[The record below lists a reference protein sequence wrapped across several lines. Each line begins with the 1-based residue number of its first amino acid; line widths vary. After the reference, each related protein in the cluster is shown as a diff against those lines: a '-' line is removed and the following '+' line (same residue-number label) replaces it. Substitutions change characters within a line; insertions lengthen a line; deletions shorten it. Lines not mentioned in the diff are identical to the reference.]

1 MHSQK
6 KQIYINIRQL
16 QEKGKHTGNGKQGAS
31 AYYADFTFPED
42 HGKVE
47 TADAYQAHNDPVS
60 PQSEVGEETLDCED
74 DQKYNTVSS
83 CSTLDDAS
91 TVEAAELDAT
101 AFLADHFCS
110 CGGFQ
115 SPLIRVGCLVCV
127 WCVSGVFGASVARQ
141 GCPRVF
147 SLSFSPSPSLPLR
160 LSLSFFPPLLSPSS
174 SLPLSLSSSPSLSP
188 SLSLS
193 VPPSVSCCGG
203 FVKRGDDQS
212 DHETLLILL
221 LTDWTNDV
229 TRLRAVPV
237 DPGAFDTL
245 CKTKNAHHCY
255 GSSPHSS
262 AKLQS
267 NGCLVKVVLTNG
279 APQTT

>member
-1 MHSQK
+1 MENREQVPITRTSLFLKTTERSKQQMRIKHITIQLALKARSAK
-6 KQIYINIRQL
+6 KPWTVRTIRNTTLFLHVVLWMTLPLLRQL
-16 QEKGKHTGNGKQGAS
+16 NSMQLL
-31 AYYADFTFPED
+31 FTLTIF
-42 HGKVE
+42 
-47 TADAYQAHNDPVS
+47 
-60 PQSEVGEETLDCED
+60 
-74 DQKYNTVSS
+74 
-83 CSTLDDAS
+83 
-91 TVEAAELDAT
+91 
-101 AFLADHFCS
+101 S

-147 SLSFSPSPSLPLR
+147 SLSFSPSPSLPLLLSLSSLPPLLSLS
-160 LSLSFFPPLLSPSS
+160 LSLSFPLSP
-174 SLPLSLSSSPSLSP
+174 LP
-188 SLSLS
+188 LS

-203 FVKRGDDQS
+203 FGKRGDDQS

-221 LTDWTNDV
+221 LADWTNFV

-237 DPGAFDTL
+237 DPRTFDTL
-245 CKTKNAHHCY
+245 CKTKNAHHCH

-267 NGCLVKVVLTNG
+267 NGCLVKVVIMNG